1 MPVLLEQAR
10 AAEAAGAVTFWASDH
25 LFLREPFAM
34 AAAALGAT
42 KRARVALMA
51 VSPHVVHPV
60 QIAMAA
66 ATLDELAPG
75 RVILCLGTGA
85 PRDLADAGI
94 EPRHGVRALRE
105 ALDIVRG
112 LLAGEMVNHAGEV
125 FKVHGRRLASGRRD
139 VPIFLAASGPRTL
152 EVAGATADGVLLSN
166 ASSVEFVRWALEHIE
181 RGARGRALVRA
192 GLVYASVAEREADA
206 FDRYRRNL
214 AITLRGAHH
223 ALNVQ
228 LGGGRLDQAALHDA
242 VAREDWPRAEAL
254 ITDDLVRR
262 HTACGTA
269 LRVRAR
275 IAAYR
280 AAGLDEIVLGGLS
293 DPLETSRTLAIA
305 LASR

>member
-1 MPVLLEQAR
+1 MPALLEQAR
-10 AAEAAGAVTFWASDH
+10 AAETAGAATFWASDH

-34 AAAALGAT
+34 AAAALGSTA
-42 KRARVALMA
+42 RARVALMA

-60 QIAMAA
+60 QIAMGA

-94 EPRHGVRALRE
+94 EPRRGLRALRE
-105 ALDIVRG
+105 ALDITRV
-112 LLAGEMVNHAGEV
+112 LLAGEMVNHDGEV
-125 FKVHGRRLASGRRD
+125 FSVHGRRLASGRRE

-152 EVAGATADGVLLSN
+152 ELAGAAADGVLLSN
-166 ASSVEFVRWALEHIE
+166 ASSVEFVRWALDHVD
-181 RGARGRALVRA
+181 RGAKGRALVRA

-206 FDRYRRNL
+206 FDRYRRHL
-214 AITLRGAHH
+214 AITLRGRHH

-228 LGGGRLDQAALHDA
+228 LGGGRLDQATLHDA
-242 VAREDWPRAEAL
+242 VSREDWPRAEAL

-262 HTACGTA
+262 HTACGSA
-269 LRVRAR
+269 LRVHER

-280 AAGLDEIVLGGLS
+280 RAGLDEIVLGGLS
-293 DPLETSRTLAIA
+293 DAAETTRTLAVA
-305 LASR
+305 AGSP